1 METRRRVPRQHAAWK
16 GLYLVDGAQPATGW
30 QECEVL
36 DISMR
41 GLGLAL
47 SEHRVEELI
56 GRNISVELPAICDS
70 VSVRLDGII
79 RNARRIDVPTV
90 RIDIEFIEM
99 TAVEEAVATVL
110 GALTEINGAEAPHQ
124 I

>member
-16 GLYLVDGAQPATGW
+16 GLYLIEGRQPSTEW

-36 DISMR
+36 DISML

-47 SEHRVEELI
+47 IEHRVEELI
-56 GRNISVELPAICDS
+56 GRNICVDLPAIRDS
-70 VSVRLDGII
+70 VGVRLDGII
-79 RNARRIDVPTV
+79 KNARRIDVPTV
-90 RIDIEFIEM
+90 RIGIEFIEM
-99 TAVEEAVATVL
+99 AAVEEAVATVL
-110 GALTEINGAEAPHQ
+110 GALTEIKGAEALHQ